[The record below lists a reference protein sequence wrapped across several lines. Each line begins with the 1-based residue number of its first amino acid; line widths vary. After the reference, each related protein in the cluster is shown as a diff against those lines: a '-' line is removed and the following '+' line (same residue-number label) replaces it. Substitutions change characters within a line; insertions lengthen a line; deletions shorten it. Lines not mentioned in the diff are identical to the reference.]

1 MSKDFSVVARRGFQS
16 MSVGSYESLAE
27 ASDAIMTMMQQGGS
41 LGFHIGYNVLYKD
54 EPIFWKESFAE
65 SPKEVEEEL
74 VSFNMLQG
82 MSDEERLNFVKNAMA
97 EGTIVAN
104 GIFLGMVEKSCKE

>member
-1 MSKDFSVVARRGFQS
+1 MSKDFSVIARRGFQS
-16 MSVGSYESLAE
+16 MKVGEYETLEE
-27 ASDAIMTMMQQGGS
+27 ASDAIMAMMQQGGS

-65 SPKEVEEEL
+65 SPKEVAEAL
-74 VSFNMLQG
+74 VSFNKLEG
-82 MSDEERLNFVKNAMA
+82 MSEEDRLDFVKTAMA

-104 GIFLGMVEKSCKE
+104 GLYLGMVEK